1 MRREIRNP
9 RILLLDCTLEY
20 KKGESMTNMEM
31 TKDTDMSDALQQE
44 INEVAIMCNDI
55 LKWKPDIVI
64 TEKGASDL
72 A

>member
-1 MRREIRNP
+1 
-9 RILLLDCTLEY
+9 
-20 KKGESMTNMEM
+20 MTNMEM